1 MFNIIK
7 NKIKNKIFDDFD
19 FDCDR
24 MCYFL
29 FVVDIIMDVEE
40 KDVKFNFCWYFW

>member
-7 NKIKNKIFDDFD
+7 NKIKNKIFDDF
-19 FDCDR
+19 